1 MDIFPLSNEREVGR
15 SQPVLLGGEA
25 AAVPTV
31 RPFYIYIY
39 FFALLLVQ
47 LLHSVSV
54 LRHTAL
60 PELPTLW
67 CGGLELSAFELKE
80 LSLTE

>member
-1 MDIFPLSNEREVGR
+1 MLLSR
-15 SQPVLLGGEA
+15 EA
-25 AAVPTV
+25 AAVPAV
-31 RPFYIYIY
+31 RPFYI

-54 LRHTAL
+54 LRRTAL

-80 LSLTE
+80 LSLTQSRCWQDALFLFCECHERYG